1 MNSLLIDT
9 HSDYIYIAIYQN
21 EKLSYEKKIEDEKEH
36 SRITIP
42 TLV

>member
-21 EKLSYEKKIEDEKEH
+21 EKLSYEKKN
-36 SRITIP
+36 RR
-42 TLV
+42 

>member
-36 SRITIP
+36 P
-42 TLV
+42 TFSVEQ